1 MKNIRIAAA
10 VSRSVPF
17 ETERNFDG
25 MARLVRVARQEGAAL
40 VCFPEMNLTGYSNS
54 PDVRHVAEQIPGP
67 VSRRVEEL
75 ARTENMVILAGMAEK
90 DEEGRIFVSHL
101 AVGPDGLA
109 GVYRKLHMAPPEQAV
124 FSPGN
129 DIPLFHLP
137 EMTFGIQIC
146 YDAHFPELSTL
157 MAQKGADA
165 IFIPHA
171 SPRGTPDDKQQSW
184 MRHLP
189 ARAYDNSLFVTA
201 CNPTGE
207 TEKGLNFPGVALSIG
222 PSGKVISQKLGD
234 EESLM
239 ITDLDAEA
247 MEQVRSHKMRFF
259 FPNRR
264 PGLYERA
271 GRLPSG

>member
-25 MARLVRVARQEGAAL
+25 MVRLVRVARQEGAAL

-129 DIPLFHLP
+129 DI
-137 EMTFGIQIC
+137 
-146 YDAHFPELSTL
+146 
-157 MAQKGADA
+157 
-165 IFIPHA
+165 
-171 SPRGTPDDKQQSW
+171 R
-184 MRHLP
+184 
-189 ARAYDNSLFVTA
+189 NNFV
-201 CNPTGE
+201 
-207 TEKGLNFPGVALSIG
+207 
-222 PSGKVISQKLGD
+222 
-234 EESLM
+234 
-239 ITDLDAEA
+239 
-247 MEQVRSHKMRFF
+247 
-259 FPNRR
+259 
-264 PGLYERA
+264 
-271 GRLPSG
+271 